1 MPVEEEKE
9 TDTIPINISKGWL
22 PDFLPNAMPIGA
34 LLQALNLYPYDE
46 KYYPA
51 LNPLAYSTSALSG
64 TPIGNKEFFSNDGNY
79 YLFCGTTTKLYRLE
93 TNQSLTDI
101 TRAAGAYTASTTR
114 WDFTK
119 TSENIIA
126 TNYADVPQRLTG
138 MTVANFVALGGSPPN
153 AKFCLFFKGHLILAY
168 LNDGTVYPQ
177 KLIWSAYD
185 SIADFAQS
193 LTTGADSRNLTDAD
207 GEITGL
213 KALGSMLIVFHRNSI
228 TIGWYSR
235 APFTFS
241 FDTLRT
247 RDKGAIEGTPIVFG
261 NVCYFFDERDF
272 YKMTPDGL
280 ITPIGMGIKNTIL
293 NDLDIGSFYR
303 ISAGSDARR
312 GVIYW
317 SYPSVSSEGTPDTLV
332 AYNPKMK
339 MFTKISLNHSGIFT
353 MHKKVLDADS
363 MDAIYPDADTVPWEA
378 DSSYW
383 LDNSAMLACINSD
396 GKVAHF
402 GGTAMTWI
410 IETSE
415 FGYDDKIIAVLKIRP
430 KVEKAIGNISV
441 QIGSRF
447 KETDD
452 RTYSSTSIVDS
463 YGNANTRTAGRYCTT
478 KISGGL
484 CDGISSINA
493 EAVIIGSR

>member
-1 MPVEEEKE
+1 MPVEEKKK
-9 TDTIPINISKGWL
+9 TNTIPIDISKGWL
-22 PDFLPNAMPIGA
+22 PDFLPNAMPIGG

-51 LNPLAYSTSALSG
+51 LNPIPYSTTALSG
-64 TPIGNKEFFSNDGNY
+64 ISIGNAEFFSNDANY
-79 YLFCGTTTKLYRLE
+79 YLFCGTRTKLYRLE
-93 TNQSLTDI
+93 TSQALTDI
-101 TRAAGAYTASTTR
+101 TRVAGAYTASTTR
-114 WDFTK
+114 WYFTK
-119 TSENIIA
+119 TGENIIA

-138 MTVANFVALGGSPPN
+138 MTAANFVALGGSPPN

-213 KALGSMLIVFHRNSI
+213 LALGSMLLVFHRNSI
-228 TIGWYSR
+228 TVGWYSR

-241 FDTLRT
+241 FDTMRT

-261 NVCYFFDERDF
+261 NVCYFFDERDI
-272 YKMTPDGL
+272 YEMTPDGI
-280 ITPIGMGIKNTIL
+280 ITSIGIGVKNTVL
-293 NDLDIGSFYR
+293 NDLDIGNFHR
-303 ISAGSDARR
+303 ISAGTDARR

-317 SYPSVSSEGTPDTLV
+317 SYPSVSSDGTPDTIL
-332 AYNPKMK
+332 AYNPKLK
-339 MFTKISLNHSGIFT
+339 RFTKISLTHYGIFT

-363 MDAIYPDADTVPWEA
+363 MDAIYPDADAIPWLA

-396 GKVAHF
+396 SKVAHF
-402 GGTAMTWI
+402 GGEAMTWT

-415 FGYDDKIIAVLKIRP
+415 FSYDDKIIAVMKIRP
-430 KVEKAIGNISV
+430 KVEKATGNISV

-447 KETDD
+447 NETDN
-452 RTYSSTSIVDS
+452 RTNSTAVNVDS
-463 YGNANTRTAGRYCTT
+463 FGNANTRTSGRYCTT
-478 KISGGL
+478 KVSGGL